1 MMVFMNQQQATG
13 NRLLKPNLF
22 RLGDGNPDS
31 AEDLEDLDEDQIVK
45 IFQAE
50 GILKKSKKQIEQDK
64 VLFDQIECAQSLY
77 VFSKENRFR
86 IFCYELWKLPMW
98 ENTVLV
104 LILLSS
110 AKLATDT
117 YNYNFVEG
125 SDIMIALENIDSFFD
140 YAFIIELSVKVVA

>member
-1 MMVFMNQQQATG
+1 
-13 NRLLKPNLF
+13 
-22 RLGDGNPDS
+22 
-31 AEDLEDLDEDQIVK
+31 
-45 IFQAE
+45 
-50 GILKKSKKQIEQDK
+50 
-64 VLFDQIECAQSLY
+64 
-77 VFSKENRFR
+77 
-86 IFCYELWKLPMW
+86 MW